1 MACSRFS
8 KSADLQSIGAVVGR
22 VGILLSIS
30 MALASFS
37 APSAGSPRSR
47 GAAFFALRTP
57 APAPHEAE
65 NGIWISPAEIAK
77 LPVSG
82 TAWRNLKATADGSC
96 GRPDISDQESFNDT
110 CVLAKALVFARTG
123 QESYRSEVRNQLGLA
138 IGTEAG
144 GRALALGRN
153 LVSYV
158 ISADLIQ
165 LSAYDQEFDQRTFR
179 PWLKKALTEE
189 MSDGSSLITCH
200 ETKPQNWGTVCGAS
214 RAAADVYLGD
224 SNDLARTARVFQGWL
239 GDRSAYAGFKWKTT
253 IKNGGDTWSPLPP
266 DQLVPVNPKG
276 ATITRNGQTY
286 SVDGALICEMSRKG
300 AFQWPPNHTLY
311 PWTGL
316 GGAIVQAEILFRA
329 GYPTYEWSDRA
340 ILRAY
345 QYLFRLA
352 DATGGYWT
360 DVGTTKG
367 HDNWQTWI
375 VNFRYGTNLPHVSP
389 TQAGW
394 NMGWTDWT
402 HARKTN

>member
-1 MACSRFS
+1 MPRNQF
-8 KSADLQSIGAVVGR
+8 KMWADSQFIGAASGR
-22 VGILLSIS
+22 VGIFLSCCV
-30 MALASFS
+30 ALALFS
-37 APSAGSPRSR
+37 VPSAGSLPSR
-47 GAAFFALRTP
+47 RAVASPFQAP
-57 APAPHEAE
+57 APASHGSEK
-65 NGIWISPAEIAK
+65 GIWISPAEIAK

-82 TAWRNLKATADGSC
+82 TAWRNLKAAADGGC
-96 GRPDISDQESFNDT
+96 GRPEISDQESLNDT

-123 QESYRSEVRNQLGLA
+123 EESYRSEVRKQLGLA

-158 ISADLIQ
+158 ISADLIH
-165 LSAYDQEFDQRTFR
+165 LPAYDQDFDQRTFR
-179 PWLKKALTEE
+179 PWLKKILTEE

-200 ETKPQNWGTVCGAS
+200 ETKPQNWGTACGAS
-214 RAAADVYLGD
+214 RAALDVYLGNG
-224 SNDLARTARVFQGWL
+224 NDLARTAQVFQGWL
-239 GDRSAYAGFKWKTT
+239 GDHSAYDGFKWKST
-253 IKNGGDTWSPLPP
+253 IKNSGDTWSPLPCG
-266 DQLVPVNPKG
+266 QLVPVNPKG
-276 ATITRNGQTY
+276 ATITWDGQTY
-286 SVDGALICEMSRKG
+286 NVDGALICEMSRKG

-345 QYLFRLA
+345 QYLLRLT
-352 DATGGYWT
+352 DATGGYWF

-375 VNFRYGTNLPHVSP
+375 VNLRYGTNLPHVSP
-389 TQAGW
+389 AQPGW

-402 HARKTN
+402 HAR